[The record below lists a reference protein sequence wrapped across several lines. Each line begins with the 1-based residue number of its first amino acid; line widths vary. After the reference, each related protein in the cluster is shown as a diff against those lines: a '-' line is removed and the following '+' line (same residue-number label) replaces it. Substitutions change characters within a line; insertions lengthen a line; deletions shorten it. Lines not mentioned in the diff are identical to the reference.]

1 MIDIFS
7 LKVEELSAKIKDSQL
22 TSVEICKKYIERIN
36 KYEKD
41 VKAWAHFNK
50 KLLMEKAAEADS
62 KIDAFVAV
70 IIMLTITAMVVFWVA
85 SQ

>member
-50 KLLMEKAAEADS
+50 KLLIEKAAEADDYRRS
-62 KIDAFVAV
+62 GKSTNAFAIDVSSLPTHTSG
-70 IIMLTITAMVVFWVA
+70 M
-85 SQ
+85 